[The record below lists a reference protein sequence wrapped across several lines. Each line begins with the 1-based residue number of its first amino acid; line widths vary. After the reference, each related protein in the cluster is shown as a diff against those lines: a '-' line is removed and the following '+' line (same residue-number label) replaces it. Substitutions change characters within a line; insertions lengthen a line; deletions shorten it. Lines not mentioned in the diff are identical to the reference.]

1 MKKYFLILFYISFF
15 SGCKLDKP
23 AVSEHKVMYSK
34 SQVLDGNSSLIFK
47 DTLSQIHSFA
57 YYLLDAELYFKD
69 SYIILHSHFNGL
81 IKQDGI
87 RIKFKRTDLDLKVF
101 VSTPQFSY
109 QLFFEQKNRFIEDT
123 NIQFVIKVDNSGT
136 YPSLK
141 IWNSVIN
148 LQGSVKQN
156 TRFLSLQNLIQ
167 DSESFPLFLKSQ
179 GRGVRWGLELHK
191 ASLYRAKRIST
202 DEL

>member
-1 MKKYFLILFYISFF
+1 MSQHLNFLINF
-15 SGCKLDKP
+15 SL
-23 AVSEHKVMYSK
+23 SK
-34 SQVLDGNSSLIFK
+34 
-47 DTLSQIHSFA
+47 
-57 YYLLDAELYFKD
+57 
-69 SYIILHSHFNGL
+69 
-81 IKQDGI
+81 
-87 RIKFKRTDLDLKVF
+87 
-101 VSTPQFSY
+101 
-109 QLFFEQKNRFIEDT
+109 KNRFIEDT